1 MAGNTK
7 FGLSPSGQIVYRSS
21 GNLARSDYFTVGNT
35 VYKPAANSQGRVKV
49 GTLARST
56 VKASERRRAQIAESR
71 RIERRRYALKKD
83 KAFSGRSALSRLK
96 SARQEAMRQMQHPKL
111 IQKQLIPTQ
120 TAPNFKKSVEKMAE
134 YIRQQD
140 PQLYEK
146 IRRMDADKLMQ
157 LYEEN
162 DIIFE
167 VYFDYGDINTVTDS
181 KGRQKGVS
189 AGKETRTNAEF
200 LVNAYESRFG
210 TIA

>member
-1 MAGNTK
+1 M
-7 FGLSPSGQIVYRSS
+7 Q
-21 GNLARSDYFTVGNT
+21 GNT
-35 VYKPAANSQGRVKV
+35 VYKPANNSQGRVKV
-49 GTLARST
+49 GTVARKT
-56 VKASERRRAQIAESR
+56 VKASERKTIQRAEARRT
-71 RIERRRYALKKD
+71 ERRRYALKKE
-83 KAFSGRSALSRLK
+83 KAYSGRSALSRLK
-96 SARQEAMRQMQHPKL
+96 SARQEAMRQMKHPKL
-111 IQKQLIPTQ
+111 IQKTLIPTQ

-140 PQLYEK
+140 PALYEK
-146 IRRMDADKLMQ
+146 IQKMDAEKLLQ